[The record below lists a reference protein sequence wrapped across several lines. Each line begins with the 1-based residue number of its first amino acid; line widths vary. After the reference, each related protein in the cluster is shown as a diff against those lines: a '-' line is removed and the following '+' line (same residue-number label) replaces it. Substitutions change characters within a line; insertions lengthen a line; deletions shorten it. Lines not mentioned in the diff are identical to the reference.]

1 MAMVMVMVMAM
12 AKLTDNLKV
21 SVQRKMI
28 MHIKSRSRS
37 KRFQFIVKLK
47 RADAVKLRLVEFLE
61 EPLPFP
67 GGGDLRLSTFEI
79 REPLNFQHT
88 LVMFSC

>member
-1 MAMVMVMVMAM
+1 M

-21 SVQRKMI
+21 SVQGKLVKMI
-28 MHIKSRSRS
+28 MHIKSKSRS

-79 REPLNFQHT
+79 REPRLNFQHT
-88 LVMFSC
+88 LIMFSC